1 MSKRPPRE
9 PLHRRIAAAL
19 RREVLR
25 ARPGQLLG
33 SQNELARRFRVS
45 ALTVREA
52 LSALE
57 EEGLIE
63 RRQGSGTYV
72 ADPARRQH
80 VAILIELDISH
91 PRTSYYY
98 LRLTQQLRV
107 ILKEKGF
114 RPRLYAG
121 HVGPDTPF
129 DGQLTCHEFLEDLE
143 AGRICGVAAVALDAH
158 ESWMRLVREKGIPVV
173 GSGVGYEYEVVLDV
187 GKLVRS
193 GIEYLTAHGR
203 RRIAFLAWGPAKD
216 FVAALKQRGLEVRE
230 GWLRHDLHPS
240 SAGAGWEEL
249 REVWAAYPDKPDGL
263 LISDD
268 LLFADARTAVLEL
281 GIEVPRELLIVTHA
295 NRGMDF
301 PAPFPVTRMEVDPD
315 VCAQAFAALL
325 GDLLCRR
332 TPSSKTLEI
341 PFWVVPPGAEAASSP
356 VTPQPEEAGKAKQG

>member
-1 MSKRPPRE
+1 MSKRSSRE

-19 RREVLR
+19 RPEILR

-121 HVGPDTPF
+121 HVGPDTKF

-203 RRIAFLAWGPAKD
+203 RDVVGQNLVGQPRHFHLIDPRALEHGGVGLAAEIFLGVGQALAGHSQDHLDRGHEEARIDELLFHRGAEGR
-216 FVAALKQRGLEVRE
+216 QRGRE
-230 GWLRHDLHPS
+230 GSQERLVGPRGPLRDDPVRRVGRIDVAV
-240 SAGAGWEEL
+240 AGAA
-249 REVWAAYPDKPDGL
+249 VV
-263 LISDD
+263 
-268 LLFADARTAVLEL
+268 ARVVVL
-281 GIEVPRELLIVTHA
+281 VFR
-295 NRGMDF
+295 
-301 PAPFPVTRMEVDPD
+301 VD
-315 VCAQAFAALL
+315 V
-325 GDLLCRR
+325 
-332 TPSSKTLEI
+332 EI
-341 PFWVVPPGAEAASSP
+341 IM
-356 VTPQPEEAGKAKQG
+356 